1 MKNLLD
7 FRAKCGLQLAT
18 DFSDLSDTMSQDQI
32 DKLTS
37 VYNHVDDIDLYI
49 AGLMETPT
57 SGSLLGPT
65 FSCIIADQVKGKL
78 LKLSTRLHLYIF
90 RCLEQELV
98 IDFSTL

>member
-1 MKNLLD
+1 M
-7 FRAKCGLQLAT
+7 FRSLCGLSLAT
-18 DFSDLSDTMSQDQI
+18 DFFDLSDTMSQEHI
-32 DKLTS
+32 DKLAS

-90 RCLEQELV
+90 LDV
-98 IDFSTL
+98 